1 MKSLISLTLL
11 LTGCATQ
18 PLTFEQRMQVMHAM
32 QQQPH
37 YYLPQPQ
44 ILQIP
49 QYQPPP
55 VIPSQPIQYSNP
67 TQTAVTTPMPQPQR
81 PAAYTLSD
89 CKTTPMGTLLCQQ
102 R

>member
-11 LTGCATQ
+11 LAGCATQ

-44 ILQIP
+44 VLQTP
-49 QYQPPP
+49 QYQAPPI
-55 VIPSQPIQYSNP
+55 IPIQPINSGNP
-67 TQTAVTTPMPQPQR
+67 AQTAVTTPVPQPRQ
-81 PAAYTLSD
+81 PAQYILSD
-89 CKTTPMGTLLCQQ
+89 CKTTPMGTLLCRQ